1 LSLEAVA
8 PGVRPAES
16 HGSRGTLAVP
26 APTRCDGWVAL
37 RRLVGQAREVLRAS
51 AGYEGAPRGIG
62 LQHMARRGA
71 ALRAAGELGQHALE
85 VMNAVLDSAHSGS
98 RVEITSTV
106 ARPEAVGRQDVRLPT

>member
-1 LSLEAVA
+1 MSLH
-8 PGVRPAES
+8 R
-16 HGSRGTLAVP
+16 L
-26 APTRCDGWVAL
+26 DGQGW
-37 RRLVGQAREVLRAS
+37 EVLPVS
-51 AGYEGAPRGIG
+51 AGYEGASRGIG
-62 LQHMARRGA
+62 LQDMARRGA